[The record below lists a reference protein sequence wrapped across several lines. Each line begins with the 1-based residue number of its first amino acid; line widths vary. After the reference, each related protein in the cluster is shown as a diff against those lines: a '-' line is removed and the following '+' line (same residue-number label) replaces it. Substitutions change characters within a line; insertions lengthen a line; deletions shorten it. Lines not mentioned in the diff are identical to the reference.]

1 MVSGLDIGAESP
13 SDAQIQMLVEY
24 LTGEV
29 SGPEEQVSPSQIS
42 RLIIAGNS
50 FASMG
55 ASGEHDGQT
64 KKPVR
69 SQIHIV
75 SMIVLIA
82 SISQRRY
89 GYDSATFSPHP
100 TINFSALLLDL
111 ARTMPVHLLPGSSD
125 PSGTI
130 LPQQPFPRAMF
141 GAASAFS
148 TFFCETNP
156 TYIHIASGSEYEPQ
170 TESRISISRTL
181 LVNSGQPLNDMFKYL
196 PSPPSTRL
204 SLAESTLRWRHMAPT
219 APDTLW
225 CHPFFAKEP
234 FVILETPDLY
244 VIGNQPRFQTRMVA
258 GNPNEDGSG
267 DKRCRVVLVPRFAET
282 GVLVLVNLRT
292 LGVKTLRFA
301 VEGMTGGG
309 EMDETGEEAR

>member
-1 MVSGLDIGAESP
+1 
-13 SDAQIQMLVEY
+13 
-24 LTGEV
+24 
-29 SGPEEQVSPSQIS
+29 
-42 RLIIAGNS
+42 
-50 FASMG
+50 
-55 ASGEHDGQT
+55 
-64 KKPVR
+64 
-69 SQIHIV
+69 
-75 SMIVLIA
+75 
-82 SISQRRY
+82 
-89 GYDSATFSPHP
+89 
-100 TINFSALLLDL
+100 
-111 ARTMPVHLLPGSSD
+111 
-125 PSGTI
+125 
-130 LPQQPFPRAMF
+130 MF

-156 TYIHIASGSEYEPQ
+156 TYVHIASGSEYDPQ
-170 TESRISISRTL
+170 TEIKSSPRASISRTL

-258 GNPNEDGSG
+258 GNPDEDGSG
-267 DKRCRVVLVPRFAET
+267 DKRCRIVLVPRFAET